1 MSPSN
6 RARTPD
12 LAGGAHDER
21 ISVSMLLD
29 NHYGPEARVAFEIG
43 LLRDAGISAKIV
55 AWDRRANPAQ
65 TSGGLNDD
73 LVRFA
78 VPAPSGGGWH
88 TLLALAR
95 FGARVWRN
103 RRALFGGTSLLM
115 VHDIYLLPLGW
126 ALARDLDLPLIYDA
140 HEEFRRSEA
149 RRYPTFVLRL
159 AAAAESRLARRA
171 AMVVVPGSCRT
182 SRWRGVIERPPIVVP
197 NFGHREQAPASDAL
211 PRWDLFYAGTISDVR
226 RLDLLVEL
234 ARRRPDIEIA
244 IAGDGHGAAVIE
256 QASADLPNLTYL
268 GWQEHVDGLFE
279 LTRSVYYGLDPS
291 HSYSEVACPNTL
303 YQALRHRKPLV
314 FFCGGEPAEVASEFT
329 IGIRCAPSVT
339 ALVQAVDEALANSD
353 WQFDIA
359 WRALW
364 DRADLSE
371 FAEAIASAA

>member
-1 MSPSN
+1 MATTWRAMSPSN
-6 RARTPD
+6 RARPPD
-12 LAGGAHDER
+12 LAGGAHDQR

-29 NHYGPEARVAFEIG
+29 NHYGPDARVAFEIG

-103 RRALFGGTSLLM
+103 RRALFEGTSLLM

-140 HEEFRRSEA
+140 
-149 RRYPTFVLRL
+149 
-159 AAAAESRLARRA
+159 
-171 AMVVVPGSCRT
+171 
-182 SRWRGVIERPPIVVP
+182 
-197 NFGHREQAPASDAL
+197 
-211 PRWDLFYAGTISDVR
+211 R

-339 ALVQAVDEALANSD
+339 ALVQAVDEVLASSD
-353 WQFDIA
+353 WQFDTA